1 MNGPRLRKL
10 THCRVPYDVQ
20 SLAGSAPFSVLGCHP
35 SDCRPERDF
44 VTHETRNHGFHECF
58 LVDPIFV
65 HSEPCNLHQDV
76 QQGELA
82 AAVPLA
88 KGMDR
93 IDFSNIV
100 RCARGKVFHTMD
112 VGQVVLIPKITKKM
126 RCISA
131 SMYSG

>member
-20 SLAGSAPFSVLGCHP
+20 SLAGSAPFSVLGCHL

-44 VTHETRNHGFHECF
+44 VTHETRNHGFHERV

-76 QQGELA
+76 QQRELA

-93 IDFSNIV
+93 IDFGNV
-100 RCARGKVFHTMD
+100 MRCARSELFHTTD
-112 VGQVVLIPKITKKM
+112 VGQVVFSPKIAKM
-126 RCISA
+126 RLISA